1 MTLVSNVNSVVSD
14 GFNLTAFDACDLI
27 EIGVEWWLG
36 S

>member
-1 MTLVSNVNSVVSD
+1 MTLVFNANSVIWD

-27 EIGVEWWLG
+27 GIGVEWWLG